1 MIVLTDVIL
10 FTQRRDGSFLL
21 KCPGTH
27 AFVSC
32 FAWFGALVWL
42 FGQTVFAILHPP
54 LQPSNFI
61 WGANFPVTWLCLA
74 GKNFTTDSAKNPV
87 LRLGDAHARQ
97 EAASKEGFVL
107 INKADAN
114 IYQLRAMIK
123 TKKEWIDTIT

>member
-1 MIVLTDVIL
+1 MPLSV
-10 FTQRRDGSFLL
+10 
-21 KCPGTH
+21 
-27 AFVSC
+27 VSLGL
-32 FAWFGALVWL
+32 ARWFGCLVKPSSL
-42 FGQTVFAILHPP
+42 SCIP